1 MPLRAG
7 LWLHW
12 ILTVAI
18 AAPRSSAAGYRALE
32 GGAVSL
38 ACRYSVK
45 RYGLSRVCW
54 GRNCGTLWCSDT
66 IVQTDGSRVISK
78 VSDRYRL
85 NGDIPAGQVD
95 LTISR
100 VRQADSGSYCCRVD
114 IDGYF
119 NDQKV
124 SHTLQVLKAP
134 AEPSPSA
141 SPVTPTP
148 GHSGHNQSEPQAAG
162 GRVEAESPRL
172 TEDDAARN
180 PSLPRSGGVEESA
193 IVTQSLQIN
202 VPVLAGSITVLLFLL
217 LASSLA
223 LLGFRRQIQKR
234 SQNETGRRSAT
245 PAEPRHIIHEIE
257 TRRPVEENI
266 YTLD

>member
-1 MPLRAG
+1 
-7 LWLHW
+7 
-12 ILTVAI
+12 
-18 AAPRSSAAGYRALE
+18 PRSSAAGYRALE

-124 SHTLQVLKAP
+124 SHTLQVLKGRLHQPWATQILNTDV
-134 AEPSPSA
+134 AVRNSQLI
-141 SPVTPTP
+141 
-148 GHSGHNQSEPQAAG
+148 NQISHQT
-162 GRVEAESPRL
+162 VEARGRTGLNWNGVILSQMTSCDRGS
-172 TEDDAARN
+172 A
-180 PSLPRSGGVEESA
+180 LPMRHGQVLEESA

-223 LLGFRRQIQKR
+223 LLGFRRR
-234 SQNETGRRSAT
+234 
-245 PAEPRHIIHEIE
+245 
-257 TRRPVEENI
+257 
-266 YTLD
+266 

>member
-124 SHTLQVLKAP
+124 SHTLQVLKGRCAP
-134 AEPSPSA
+134 CLSP
-141 SPVTPTP
+141 
-148 GHSGHNQSEPQAAG
+148 AG

-223 LLGFRRQIQKR
+223 LLGFRRRYPTWMNGKR
-234 SQNETGRRSAT
+234 VLPRTLVLPLSALLGG
-245 PAEPRHIIHEIE
+245 EPGELAK
-257 TRRPVEENI
+257 TVCVG
-266 YTLD
+266 D